1 MGLISTIHHIE
12 FIVSNA
18 LQSAYWY
25 CSSFGFE
32 KFAERRTKESTSIAL
47 RNGTARVIITSYN
60 CQNIYTEQLKKH
72 GDFIK
77 DVAFR
82 VDFLN
87 QVLQNLMEN
96 DIKVIQQGE
105 INTKEGLVRTATLL
119 AEGSDVTHTL
129 YELNDFKGEFLPH
142 FTPTANFQ
150 LFDRLEKV
158 PAILMDHVVQ
168 NYPVGEMEA
177 AADWYYKTMKLKRFW
192 SVDDKVAT
200 SQYSAMSAWLL
211 VNEDHT
217 VQMTLAEGVKGRKGK
232 SQIEEF
238 IAFHGGSGVQH
249 FALLVD
255 DIISAVQL
263 MKTRSVDFLNIPD
276 EYYNILEERLS
287 KTNLHVKEDLKMIR
301 KLNILMDFD
310 ENGYLLQIFT
320 KPVQDRPTLFIEI
333 IQRAN
338 FKGFGAGNFKALF
351 DAVEREQEKRGT
363 LF

>member
-1 MGLISTIHHIE
+1 MGSISAIHHIE

-18 LQSAYWY
+18 IQSAYWY
-25 CSSFGFE
+25 CSSFGFQ
-32 KFAERRTKESTSIAL
+32 KFAERNTEVSTSYAL
-47 RNGTARVIITSYN
+47 KNGTARVIITSYN
-60 CQNIYTEQLKKH
+60 CGNVYTEQLIKH

-82 VDFLN
+82 VDFLDGI
-87 QVLQNLMEN
+87 LQNLMEN

-105 INTKEGLVRTATLL
+105 IKTKEGLVRTATLL
-119 AEGSDVTHTL
+119 ADGSDVTHTL
-129 YELNDFKGEFLPH
+129 YELGSFTGNFLPY
-142 FTPTANFQ
+142 FTPTANFE
-150 LFDRLEKV
+150 LFDRIERM

-168 NYPVGEMEA
+168 NYPIGEMEA

-200 SQYSAMSAWLL
+200 SEFSAMTAWLL

-217 VQMTLAEGVKGRKGK
+217 VQITLAEGVKGRKGK
-232 SQIEEF
+232 SQIEEY
-238 IAFHGGSGVQH
+238 ISFHGGSGVQH

-263 MKTRSVDFLNIPD
+263 MKSRSVEFLTIPD

-287 KTNLHVKEDLKMIR
+287 KTNLNVKEDLKMIR

-310 ENGYLLQIFT
+310 ENGYLLQIFS
-320 KPVQDRPTLFIEI
+320 KPLQDRPTLFIEI

>member
-1 MGLISTIHHIE
+1 MGTISAIHHIE

-32 KFAERRTKESTSIAL
+32 KFAAKNTEVSTSYAL
-47 RNGTARVIITSYN
+47 RNGKARVIITSYN
-60 CQNIYTEQLKKH
+60 SQNMYTDQLIKH

-82 VDFLN
+82 VDNLDG
-87 QVLQNLMEN
+87 VLQNLMEN

-119 AEGSDVTHTL
+119 ADGSDVTHTL
-129 YELNDFKGEFLPH
+129 YELGSFEGDFLPY
-142 FTPTANFQ
+142 FTPTSNFE
-150 LFDRLEKV
+150 LFDRIERM

-168 NYPVGEMEA
+168 NYPIGEMEA

-200 SQYSAMSAWLL
+200 SEYSAMSAWLL

-238 IAFHGGSGVQH
+238 INFHGGSGVQH

-255 DIISAVQL
+255 DIIAAVQL
-263 MKTRSVDFLNIPD
+263 MKRRSVEFLTIPD
-276 EYYNILEERLS
+276 EYYNILEDRLS
-287 KTNLHVKEDLKMIR
+287 KTNLTVKEDLEMIR

-310 ENGYLLQIFT
+310 ENGYLLQIFS
-320 KPVQDRPTLFIEI
+320 KPMQDRPTLFIEI

>member
-1 MGLISTIHHIE
+1 MSSISAIHHIE

-32 KFAERRTKESTSIAL
+32 KFAEKITKDSTSYAL
-47 RNGTARVIITSYN
+47 KNGMS
-60 CQNIYTEQLKKH
+60 L
-72 GDFIK
+72 
-77 DVAFR
+77 
-82 VDFLN
+82 L
-87 QVLQNLMEN
+87 EN

-105 INTKEGLVRTATLL
+105 INSKAGLVRTAKLL
-119 AEGSDVTHTL
+119 ADGSDVTHTL
-129 YELNDFKGEFLPH
+129 YELKQFKGSFLPY
-142 FTPTANFQ
+142 FSPSPNFE
-150 LFDRLEKV
+150 LFKRV
-158 PAILMDHVVQ
+158 QRMPAILLDHVVQ
-168 NYPVGEMEA
+168 NYPIGEMEK

-200 SQYSAMSAWLL
+200 SEYSAMSAWLL

-217 VQMTLAEGVKGRKGK
+217 VQMTLAEGVRGRKGK

-238 IAFHGGSGVQH
+238 INFHGGSGVQH
-249 FALLVD
+249 FAILVF

-263 MKTRSVDFLNIPD
+263 MKFRSVEFLTIPSG
-276 EYYNILEERLS
+276 YYDILEERLN
-287 KTNLHVKEDLKMIR
+287 KTNLKVKEDLRLIR
-301 KLNILMDFD
+301 ELNILMDFD
-310 ENGYLLQIFT
+310 ENGYLLQIFS
-320 KPVQDRPTLFIEI
+320 KPMQDRPTLFIEI
-333 IQRAN
+333 IQRDN